1 MLQADLKV
9 LTGRHAGKAITL
21 TTKKFLVGRGEDCH
35 MRPNNDLVSRH
46 HCVFNL
52 DEYSVRLRDLGSTNG
67 TFVNDEQVHGQVE
80 LKTGDRVR
88 IGKLELEVTV
98 REMAPVAALP
108 EEPEVPTHLPGETIP
123 DPALDS
129 DGEQAYESG
138 SEEAEAGTETTYDT
152 GILAE
157 GDTNYYPPQQQ
168 APPLQY
174 APGAMPPGYGYPP
187 PGYPPQPYMYP
198 YAQPGYPQYPGMPPA
213 GYPQYPPMGYPPQM
227 PGGYPPPQGGA
238 PQEPE
243 PAEKTKNRQG
253 PDIDVKLPD
262 PTDTGAKEAAAPSG
276 PKSEEDREK
285 NPSDMASDIIQQYT
299 RRRPGTGG

>member
-9 LTGRHAGKAITL
+9 LTGRHVGKAITL
-21 TTKKFLVGRGEDCH
+21 TTKKFLVGRGDDCH

-52 DEYSVRLRDLGSTNG
+52 DEYSLRLRDLGSTNG
-67 TFVNDEQVHGQVE
+67 TFVNDEQIRGQVE

-98 REMAPVAALP
+98 REVAPVAALP

-123 DPALDS
+123 DPALAYD
-129 DGEQAYESG
+129 DDQAYEPGNEEVEPG
-138 SEEAEAGTETTYDT
+138 SETTYDT

-157 GDTNYYPPQQQ
+157 GDTNYYPPQQ

-187 PGYPPQPYMYP
+187 PGYAPQPYMYP

-213 GYPQYPPMGYPPQM
+213 GYPQYPPMGYPPQQM
-227 PGGYPPPQGGA
+227 PPGYPPPQGA

-243 PAEKTKNRQG
+243 SAETKKKRPAQ
-253 PDIDVKLPD
+253 DMDVKLPD
-262 PTDTGAKEAAAPSG
+262 PTDTGAKDPEAAKA
-276 PKSEEDREK
+276 KAEEDREK
-285 NPSDMASDIIQQYT
+285 NPSAMASDIIQQYT